1 MTNTQAPVKEWWKS
15 RTIVAGL
22 VSVGVSALSMAGL
35 ELPIATPLLSD
46 MVFSAI
52 TLVTGGVAIWGR
64 VNASTAIAPV
74 AKNNL

>member
-1 MTNTQAPVKEWWKS
+1 MTNAQTPVKEWWKS

-64 VNASTAIAPV
+64 VNASATIAPV